1 VRLTGRAPNGPP
13 VIHVATSQRHGRNEA
28 IVRRFVDDV
37 WNGGNPDAIE
47 TLTTPAFVLH
57 QLVADEH
64 HDRESFSSF
73 HAGLSEAVPD
83 LTIDVEDLVVDGHD
97 AVALVRMRG
106 TPERPYQALRPTGES
121 FDVHAFHKYRLAD
134 GRVDEVWVM
143 ADAVGTM
150 RQLGLFPPSP
160 GTLLRVAAGKARKRL
175 LGG

>member
-1 VRLTGRAPNGPP
+1 M
-13 VIHVATSQRHGRNEA
+13 ATTQQDRSSEA

-37 WNGGNPDAIE
+37 WNGGSPGAVE
-47 TLTTPAFVLH
+47 TLTTAGFVLH

-64 HDRESFSSF
+64 HDHESFSSF
-73 HAGLSEAVPD
+73 LAGLSEAVPD
-83 LTIDVEDLVVDGHD
+83 LTIEIADLVVDGDD

-121 FDVHAFHKYRLAD
+121 FDVDAFHKYRVAD
-134 GRVDEVWVM
+134 GRIDEVWVM
-143 ADAVGTM
+143 ADAVGTL

-160 GTLLRVAAGKARKRL
+160 GLMLRIAFGKARERL

>member
-1 VRLTGRAPNGPP
+1 MSTTQQNRSTETV
-13 VIHVATSQRHGRNEA
+13 
-28 IVRRFVDDV
+28 VRRFVDDV
-37 WNGGNPDAIE
+37 WNGGDPDAVE
-47 TLTTPAFVLH
+47 TLTTPGFELH

-73 HAGLSEAVPD
+73 LAGLSEAVPD
-83 LTIDVEDLVVDGHD
+83 LTIDVEDLVVDGDD

-106 TPERPYQALRPTGES
+106 TPERQYQALRPTGES
-121 FDVHAFHKYRLAD
+121 FDVDAFHKYRLAD

-160 GTLLRVAAGKARKRL
+160 GLMLRVAAGKARTRL

>member
-1 VRLTGRAPNGPP
+1 MSTTQRNLSSEAVVR
-13 VIHVATSQRHGRNEA
+13 Q
-28 IVRRFVDDV
+28 FVEDV
-37 WNGGNPDAIE
+37 WNAGGPDAIE
-47 TLTTPAFVLH
+47 TLTTPGFVLH

-73 HAGLSEAVPD
+73 MAGLSEAVPD
-83 LTIDVEDLVVDGHD
+83 LTIEIEDLVVQGDD

-121 FDVHAFHKYRLAD
+121 FDVHAFHKYRLVD
-134 GRVDEVWVM
+134 GRVDEAWVM

-160 GTLLRVAAGKARKRL
+160 GTMLRVAAGKARRRL
-175 LGG
+175 RGG